1 MGEQKTTNFHK
12 TTISK
17 MMKSLAILAAS
28 LAAVQAQQGLGRLLN
43 GEEGVL
49 NNNFSE
55 ADFEHCMDHQDDD
68 WCVEQCENR
77 EIARMYPEM
86 CGRHLEDREDG
97 IADGGMSEED
107 CDENSREC
115 GRHLADKD
123 DRYALNNFFR
133 LLDPWNDGE
142 IGRREMERAFEDSE
156 AFGKSED
163 KWDVI
168 GQFFRDFDTNNDQV
182 IEKKEFMLVLKKLLY
197 EPHNNRR
204 MLSDGDTYEKNGQTC
219 WLKGNG
225 NEKCC
230 DPDKYWKK
238 NGNHRCR
245 R

>member
-1 MGEQKTTNFHK
+1 MGRTKNYKLRK

-49 NNNFSE
+49 NDNFSE

-77 EIARMYPEM
+77 EIARMYSEM
-86 CGRHLEDREDG
+86 CGRHLEEDRDG

-115 GRHLADKD
+115 GRHLD
-123 DRYALNNFFR
+123 DIPGRYALNNFFK
-133 LLDPWNDGE
+133 LLDPWN
-142 IGRREMERAFEDSE
+142 
-156 AFGKSED
+156 
-163 KWDVI
+163 
-168 GQFFRDFDTNNDQV
+168 
-182 IEKKEFMLVLKKLLY
+182 
-197 EPHNNRR
+197 EPPNNRR

>member
-1 MGEQKTTNFHK
+1 MGRTKNYKLSK

-28 LAAVQAQQGLGRLLN
+28 LAAVQAQQGLGRLLS

-49 NNNFSE
+49 NDNFSE
-55 ADFEHCMDHQDDD
+55 ADFEHCMDHEDDD

-86 CGRHLEDREDG
+86 CGRHLEEVREDG

-115 GRHLADKD
+115 GRHLDDKT
-123 DRYALNNFFR
+123 DRYALNN
-133 LLDPWNDGE
+133 
-142 IGRREMERAFEDSE
+142 
-156 AFGKSED
+156 
-163 KWDVI
+163 
-168 GQFFRDFDTNNDQV
+168 FFRDFDTNNDQV

-197 EPHNNRR
+197 EPPNNRR